1 MQGLGVRVPV
11 IVLYRVKVPI
21 YTCNS
26 TIQGLGVHTCDF
38 TVQGSGP
45 SPSGKKTCFSPGM
58 FKSRFSRFDL
68 PLPDSPE

>member
-1 MQGLGVRVPV
+1 V
-11 IVLYRVKVPI
+11 
-21 YTCNS
+21 
-26 TIQGLGVHTCDF
+26 QGLGVHTCDF